1 MEEVDK
7 GCSEFCVTVGT
18 VIRTAG
24 LLIHSRLKTLA
35 VHLSRPSSRLWL
47 YAGLVGSNN
56 HHWLKAD
63 LVVCVNPSSSQSRR
77 CLRQT
82 VHTHCASV
90 HQAAKLVAA
99 FLRVAWVT
107 VGLAESN
114 GSLPPG
120 L

>member
-7 GCSEFCVTVGT
+7 GCSEFCVSVAT
-18 VIRTAG
+18 VIRTG
-24 LLIHSRLKTLA
+24 SILIHSQLKTLA
-35 VHLSRPSSRLWL
+35 VNLSRPSSRLWL

-56 HHWLKAD
+56 HQWLKAD
-63 LVVCVNPSSSQSRR
+63 LVVCVNPSSQSLR